1 MTAGESEAGDKDYLC
16 CWDNLTAGLK
26 SPPCKLLF
34 HPCQHLTREAEV
46 TSNSVVEAEPYPDPA
61 HPQRESSLTPQEATR
76 QQEAGGRI
84 IPEAPVSGAQWDLEF
99 QFSPKLHQK
108 MVKV

>member
-1 MTAGESEAGDKDYLC
+1 MTAGESEGGDYLC
-16 CWDNLTAGLK
+16 CWDKLTAGLK
-26 SPPCKLLF
+26 SPPCKLLSQ
-34 HPCQHLTREAEV
+34 PCQHLTREAEV
-46 TSNSVVEAEPYPDPA
+46 TSNSVMEAKPYPDPA

-84 IPEAPVSGAQWDLEF
+84 IPEAPVSGAQRDWEF

-108 MVKV
+108 VVKV